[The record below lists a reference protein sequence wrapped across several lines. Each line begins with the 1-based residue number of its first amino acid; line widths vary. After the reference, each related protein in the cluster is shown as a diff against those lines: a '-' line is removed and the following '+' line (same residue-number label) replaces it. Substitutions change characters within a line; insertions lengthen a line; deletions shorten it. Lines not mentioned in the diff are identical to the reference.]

1 MLLQKKKKKTHK
13 YKHHCI
19 ANINVDSENNNT
31 ISKCCFGEHA
41 QAMKQK

>member
-1 MLLQKKKKKTHK
+1 MLLQKTKKKKTY
-13 YKHHCI
+13 YKHHCR

-31 ISKCCFGEHA
+31 FSKCCFGEHA

>member
-1 MLLQKKKKKTHK
+1 MLYFKKKNKTHK
-13 YKHHCI
+13 YKHHCR

-31 ISKCCFGEHA
+31 FSKCCFGEHA